1 MPTAMSSHSAGA
13 SKVKEGV
20 TTWCTH
26 ACNYLRL
33 RLGPSLVDT
42 CDARPSKRLVLKT
55 YTHRA
60 MHRPHN
66 GCACQDIVVGVQC
79 LYTSSVMMSNASPNV
94 NKQARPDPTRRD
106 GATSLNPTAIAE
118 AQQVRKCARD
128 FPFSP
133 VPRHRSP
140 ASPSK
145 YNWEPGPRRRCVN
158 PQVDPHAPPPRWL
171 TISRASLGKSGPAA
185 ASPETSGESAR
196 SARVASPG
204 GSGKSAG
211 TDLLSEGRPRSVS
224 NRRAGAGVDVWA
236 PSQWCPTASAVCKSL
251 PPRQSF
257 SDLPGRHGS
266 PVFLPI
272 HGARR

>member
-118 AQQVRKCARD
+118 APQVRKCARD

-185 ASPETSGESAR
+185 ASPETFSKGRFAGGVGQIRRDGFTQRRQAALSEQSE
-196 SARVASPG
+196 G
-204 GSGKSAG
+204 GSGGRRVGS
-211 TDLLSEGRPRSVS
+211 LSVVPDGFRCVQITST
-224 NRRAGAGVDVWA
+224 
-236 PSQWCPTASAVCKSL
+236 QTKL
-251 PPRQSF
+251 
-257 SDLPGRHGS
+257 
-266 PVFLPI
+266 
-272 HGARR
+272 